1 MCPDGRVTVSPG
13 NIVWKGMSHVMMNRR
28 TVLKGALATPI
39 AATTIGAA
47 MHRAVLAQDDPIV
60 VGSKDFTEQFILGNM
75 YLLVLQDMG
84 LETEEALNLGGT
96 QIAHQALESGDI
108 SLYPEYTGT
117 ALVEVLGLSVEEVMA
132 EAASATPVAEATPA
146 GTAAATPVGGAGSAA
161 DYVYNLVKDAY
172 QEQFNLT
179 WLAYSPFN
187 NTQALAVKRS
197 WSEEN
202 GITTISQLAEIA
214 GDLTISAPA
223 DFPEREDGLL
233 GLQRVYN
240 SGFADIEV
248 LPVQPGLKYQALLDD
263 EAEVVLA
270 FGTDG
275 QIAGNDLVVLEDDLG
290 LWPPYNVAPVVQSE
304 LLDANPDIAT
314 RFDAV
319 TTSLTGEIMSGLNWR
334 VDGDEK
340 AEPSAVAEEYL
351 TENGFIGG

>member
-1 MCPDGRVTVSPG
+1 ML
-13 NIVWKGMSHVMMNRR
+13 NRR
-28 TVLKGALATPI
+28 TVIKGALATPL
-39 AATTIGAA
+39 AASTVAA
-47 MHRAVLAQDDPIV
+47 AWQGTVAQDGPIT

-84 LETEEALNLGGT
+84 LETEDALNLGGT
-96 QIAHQALESGDI
+96 QIANQALQSGDI
-108 SLYPEYTGT
+108 DTYPEYTGT
-117 ALVEVLGLSVEEVMA
+117 ALVEVLGMSVEDVLAGFGGGA
-132 EAASATPVAEATPA
+132 EGATPVAD
-146 GTAAATPVGGAGSAA
+146 AASGATPVASGSLS
-161 DYVYNLVKDAY
+161 DYVYNIVKEAY

-187 NTQALAVKRS
+187 NTQALAVKRE

-233 GLQRVYN
+233 GLQRVYD
-240 SGFADIEV
+240 SGFNDIET
-248 LPVQPGLKYQALLDD
+248 LPVAPGLKYQALLDD
-263 EAEVVLA
+263 EAQVVLA

-275 QIAGNDLVVLEDDLG
+275 QISGYDLVVLEDDKG
-290 LWPPYNVAPVVQSE
+290 LWPPYNVAPIVRAEV
-304 LLDANPDIAT
+304 LDANPDIEA

-319 TTSLTGEIMSGLNWR
+319 TTSLTGEVMSGLNWR

-340 AEPSAVAEEYL
+340 AEPADVAQEYL
-351 TENGFIGG
+351 EENGFIGG

>member
-1 MCPDGRVTVSPG
+1 ML
-13 NIVWKGMSHVMMNRR
+13 NRR
-28 TVLKGALATPI
+28 TVIKGALATPL
-39 AATTIGAA
+39 AASTVAA
-47 MHRAVLAQDDPIV
+47 AWHSAMAQDGPIS

-96 QIAHQALESGDI
+96 QIANQALQSGDI
-108 SLYPEYTGT
+108 DTYPEYTGT
-117 ALVEVLGLSVEEVMA
+117 ALVEVLGMSVEDVLA
-132 EAASATPVAEATPA
+132 GFNGGAAGATPVAGASASATPVAST
-146 GTAAATPVGGAGSAA
+146 GSLS
-161 DYVYNLVKDAY
+161 DYVYNIVKDAY

-187 NTQALAVKRS
+187 NTQALAVKRE

-202 GITTISQLAEIA
+202 GVTTISQLAEMA

-233 GLQRVYN
+233 GLQRVYD
-240 SGFADIEV
+240 SGFNDIET
-248 LPVQPGLKYQALLDD
+248 LPVAPGLKYQALLDD
-263 EAEVVLA
+263 EAQVVLA

-275 QIAGNDLVVLEDDLG
+275 QISGYDLVVLEDDKG
-290 LWPPYNVAPVVQSE
+290 LWPPYNVAPIVRTEVLE
-304 LLDANPDIAT
+304 ANPDIGA

-319 TTSLTGEIMSGLNWR
+319 TTSLTGEVMSGLNWR

-340 AEPSAVAEEYL
+340 AEPADVAQAYL
-351 TENGFIGG
+351 EENGFIGG